1 MILILISVVST
12 VSVKKETS
20 CGQLRIQLLHN
31 PFSKRIWWLCSAVGA
46 GFSSSYTR
54 IFHMYW
60 SAWGHSQIGTCLF
73 CVISFILQINLSV
86 FTWVVSVRT
95 EDHSII
101 RCDTCERFWNGFL
114 PTETKHQMMEW
125 LLKELC
131 SIAAVDF
138 QRFKKKKKKSVP
150 KVTHRRC

>member
-1 MILILISVVST
+1 MILIQISVVST

-31 PFSKRIWWLCSAVGA
+31 PFRKRIWWLCSAVGA
-46 GFSSSYTR
+46 
-54 IFHMYW
+54 
-60 SAWGHSQIGTCLF
+60 GHSQIGTCLF

-86 FTWVVSVRT
+86 FTWVVSVGT

-101 RCDTCERFWNGFL
+101 RCDTCERFWNSFL

-138 QRFKKKKKKSVP
+138 QRFKKKKKKFRCQRSHTGDAKTEAH
-150 KVTHRRC
+150 KVELVTN